1 MCDALGV
8 RGSAPGVGE
17 GNSGARLAGVDLR
30 RPALCY
36 WLLIDCGGARR
47 RDLGDRLVVSRRH
60 PPSEIGRFAAIAGT
74 AGAVIIG
81 SSIYSHRLGETERN
95 PWAAHLCYLTAGI
108 LALPPN
114 LLVLLLFGPALHCLL
129 AQRPENHRWI
139 FTLSATTL
147 AVFATRYLL
156 GWTNPHASLMFM
168 VLGAAVLLVLRA
180 GLIALG
186 PEAAPPLRHLR
197 TERRRTHRRRTRRG
211 GVSIG
216 GLMGCVAESNAI
228 HALIAGPPL
237 ALLERAAQLP
247 QWRRSAQRDAKT
259 GLANAVHWDSRA
271 RYELDKGGTRT
282 RPMAVMLLD
291 LDHFKRVNDEVGH
304 LAGDA
309 ALAAISLLLRG
320 TVRRGDLV
328 GRFGG
333 EEFVVLLPEAT
344 PDEAESVAER
354 VRKAVAALR
363 VPTMGTDGKPHE
375 LRGLTVSIG
384 VSTTIRFGY
393 ELPDLLVA
401 ADAALL
407 AAKAYGRNLVSMA

>member
-1 MCDALGV
+1 MRDWPV
-8 RGSAPGVGE
+8 WT
-17 GNSGARLAGVDLR
+17 LR

-36 WLLIDCGGARR
+36 WL
-47 RDLGDRLVVSRRH
+47 VVDVAALATVTWTIVSSET
-60 PPSEIGRFAAIAGT
+60 PSPSEVGKFAAIAGT

-95 PWAAHLCYLTAGI
+95 PWAAHLSYLTAGV

-129 AQRPENHRWI
+129 AQRPETHRWT
-139 FTLSATTL
+139 FTLSATAL
-147 AVFATRYLL
+147 SVFATRYLL
-156 GWTNPHASLMFM
+156 GWTDPRASLLLM
-168 VLGAAVLLVLRA
+168 VAGAAVLLALRA
-180 GLIALG
+180 ALIAFGLKLRNPSATFEENVGEPIDVILG
-186 PEAAPPLRHLR
+186 IVA
-197 TERRRTHRRRTRRG
+197 
-211 GVSIG
+211 VSIG
-216 GLMGCVAESNAI
+216 GLMGCVAQTNAV
-228 HALIAGPPL
+228 HALIAGPSL

-271 RYELDKGGTRT
+271 RYELTKGAGRI

-309 ALAAISLLLRG
+309 ALAAISLLLRS
-320 TVRRGDLV
+320 TVRRNDLV

-333 EEFVVLLPEAT
+333 EEFVVLLPDAT
-344 PDEAESVAER
+344 PEEAESVAER
-354 VRKAVAALR
+354 VRNAVEKLT
-363 VPTMGTDGKPHE
+363 VPTMSTDRKPHE
-375 LRGLTVSIG
+375 LCGLTVSIG
-384 VSTTIRFGY
+384 VATTTRFGY
-393 ELPDLLVA
+393 ELSDLLVA

>member
-1 MCDALGV
+1 MRDWPV
-8 RGSAPGVGE
+8 WT
-17 GNSGARLAGVDLR
+17 LR

-36 WLLIDCGGARR
+36 WLLIDMAAFAT
-47 RDLGDRLVVSRRH
+47 VVYTIVSSET
-60 PPSEIGRFAAIAGT
+60 PSPSEIARFAAIAGT

-129 AQRPENHRWI
+129 AQRPETHRWL
-139 FTLSATTL
+139 FTLSATAL
-147 AVFATRYLL
+147 AVFTTRYVL
-156 GWTNPHASLMFM
+156 GWADPHANLLILA
-168 VLGAAVLLVLRA
+168 LGAALLLILRA
-180 GLIALG
+180 GLISFGLKLRSPSATFEENVGEPIDAILG
-186 PEAAPPLRHLR
+186 IVA
-197 TERRRTHRRRTRRG
+197 
-211 GVSIG
+211 VSIG
-216 GLMGCVAESNAI
+216 GLMGCVAEANAI

-271 RYELDKGGTRT
+271 RYELTKASGRT

-344 PDEAESVAER
+344 SDEAEYVAER
-354 VRKAVAALR
+354 VRKAVEALR
-363 VPTMGTDGKPHE
+363 VPTMATDGKPHE
-375 LRGLTVSIG
+375 LHGLTVSIG
-384 VSTTIRFGY
+384 VSTTTRFGY

>member
-1 MCDALGV
+1 MTYV
-8 RGSAPGVGE
+8 IVS
-17 GNSGARLAGVDLR
+17 SGQ
-30 RPALCY
+30 P
-36 WLLIDCGGARR
+36 
-47 RDLGDRLVVSRRH
+47 S
-60 PPSEIGRFAAIAGT
+60 PSEIARFAAIAGT
-74 AGAVIIG
+74 AGAVVIL
-81 SSIYSHRLGETERN
+81 SSIYSHRMGETERN
-95 PWAAHLCYLTAGI
+95 PWAAHLSYLTAGI

-129 AQRPENHRWI
+129 TQRPESHRWV
-139 FTLSATTL
+139 FTLSATAL
-147 AVFATRYLL
+147 SVFATRYLL
-156 GWTNPHASLMFM
+156 GWTNPHAGLPMM
-168 VLGAAVLLVLRA
+168 VFAATVLLVLRA
-180 GLIALG
+180 ALIAVGLKLRRPSDTFEENVGEPIDAVLG
-186 PEAAPPLRHLR
+186 IVA
-197 TERRRTHRRRTRRG
+197 
-211 GVSIG
+211 VSIG
-216 GLMGCVAESNAI
+216 GLMGCVAEANAI

-271 RYELDKGGTRT
+271 RYELTKGATRT

-384 VSTTIRFGY
+384 VSTTTRFGY

>member
-1 MCDALGV
+1 MRDW
-8 RGSAPGVGE
+8 PMWT
-17 GNSGARLAGVDLR
+17 LR

-36 WLLIDCGGARR
+36 WLLV
-47 RDLGDRLVVSRRH
+47 DLAALATVTWAIVSSE
-60 PPSEIGRFAAIAGT
+60 PPTPSEIGRFAAIAGT

-95 PWAAHLCYLTAGI
+95 PWAAHLSYLTAGV

-114 LLVLLLFGPALHCLL
+114 LLLLLLFGPALHCLL
-129 AQRPENHRWI
+129 AQRPEAYRWV

-147 AVFATRYLL
+147 AVFGTRYLL
-156 GWTNPHASLMFM
+156 GWTTPKTSLVLM
-168 VLGAAVLLVLRA
+168 VAGAAVLLSVRA
-180 GLIALG
+180 GLIAFGLK
-186 PEAAPPLRHLR
+186 LR
-197 TERRRTHRRRTRRG
+197 TPTATFEENVG
-211 GVSIG
+211 EPIDAILGIVAVSIG
-216 GLMGCVAESNAI
+216 GLMGFVAQTNAV
-228 HALIAGPPL
+228 HALIAGPSL

-259 GLANAVHWDSRA
+259 GLANAVHWDSKARA
-271 RYELDKGGTRT
+271 ELAKGSGRV
-282 RPMAVMLLD
+282 RPMAVMLMD

-309 ALAAISLLLRG
+309 ALAAISLLLRS
-320 TVRRGDLV
+320 TLRRDDLV

-333 EEFVVLLPEAT
+333 EEFVVLLPDAT
-344 PDEAESVAER
+344 PEVAERVAER
-354 VRKAVAALR
+354 VRQAVADLT
-363 VPTMGTDGKPHE
+363 VPTMATDGKPYE
-375 LRGLTVSIG
+375 LNGLTVSIG
-384 VSTTIRFGY
+384 VATTTRFGY

>member
-1 MCDALGV
+1 MRDWPV
-8 RGSAPGVGE
+8 WT
-17 GNSGARLAGVDLR
+17 LR

-36 WLLIDCGGARR
+36 WLFIDIVAFAT
-47 RDLGDRLVVSRRH
+47 VVSVVICT
-60 PPSEIGRFAAIAGT
+60 PTPSPSEIARFAAIAGT

-114 LLVLLLFGPALHCLL
+114 LMVLLLFGPALHCLL
-129 AQRPENHRWI
+129 TQRPETHRWL
-139 FTLSATTL
+139 FTLSATSL

-156 GWTNPHASLMFM
+156 GWANPHANLLMM
-168 VLGAAVLLVLRA
+168 VGGAAVLLALRA
-180 GLIALG
+180 ALIAIWLK
-186 PEAAPPLRHLR
+186 LR
-197 TERRRTHRRRTRRG
+197 TPSASFEENVG
-211 GVSIG
+211 EPIDVVLGIVAVSIG

-271 RYELDKGGTRT
+271 RYELAKGAGRT
-282 RPMAVMLLD
+282 RPMAVMLMD

-354 VRKAVAALR
+354 VRQAVAALR
-363 VPTMGTDGKPHE
+363 VPTMATDGKPHE
-375 LRGLTVSIG
+375 LSGLTVSIG
-384 VSTTIRFGY
+384 VSTTTRFGY

>member
-1 MCDALGV
+1 MRDWPV
-8 RGSAPGVGE
+8 WT
-17 GNSGARLAGVDLR
+17 LR

-36 WLLIDCGGARR
+36 WLFIDIVAFAT
-47 RDLGDRLVVSRRH
+47 VVSVVICT
-60 PPSEIGRFAAIAGT
+60 PTPSPSEIARFAAIAGT

-95 PWAAHLCYLTAGI
+95 PWAAHLCYLTAGV

-114 LLVLLLFGPALHCLL
+114 LMVLLLFGPALHCLL
-129 AQRPENHRWI
+129 TQRPETHRWL
-139 FTLSATTL
+139 FTLSATSL

-156 GWTNPHASLMFM
+156 GWANPHANLLMM
-168 VLGAAVLLVLRA
+168 VGGAAVLLALRA
-180 GLIALG
+180 ALIAIGLK
-186 PEAAPPLRHLR
+186 LR
-197 TERRRTHRRRTRRG
+197 TPSASFEENVG
-211 GVSIG
+211 EPIDVVLGIVAVSIG

-271 RYELDKGGTRT
+271 RYELTKGAGRA
-282 RPMAVMLLD
+282 RPMAVMLMD

-309 ALAAISLLLRG
+309 ALAAISLLLSG

-354 VRKAVAALR
+354 VRQAVAALR
-363 VPTMGTDGKPHE
+363 VPTMATDGKPHE
-375 LRGLTVSIG
+375 LHGLTVSIG
-384 VSTTIRFGY
+384 VSTTTRFGY

>member
-1 MCDALGV
+1 MRV
-8 RGSAPGVGE
+8 RDWPVWT
-17 GNSGARLAGVDLR
+17 LR
-30 RPALCY
+30 QPALYY
-36 WLLIDCGGARR
+36 WLFIDIAA
-47 RDLGDRLVVSRRH
+47 LATVTYAIVSSET
-60 PPSEIGRFAAIAGT
+60 PSPSEIARFAAIAGT

-81 SSIYSHRLGETERN
+81 STIYSHRLGETERN

-129 AQRPENHRWI
+129 TQRPETHRWL

-147 AVFATRYLL
+147 AVFTTRYVL
-156 GWTNPHASLMFM
+156 GWADPHANIVILT
-168 VLGAAVLLVLRA
+168 LAATLLLVLRA
-180 GLIALG
+180 ALIALG
-186 PEAAPPLRHLR
+186 LKLRSPSATFEENVGEPIDAIL
-197 TERRRTHRRRTRRG
+197 G
-211 GVSIG
+211 IVAVSIG
-216 GLMGCVAESNAI
+216 GLMGCVAESNAV
-228 HALIAGPPL
+228 HVLIAGPSL

-259 GLANAVHWDSRA
+259 GLANAVHWDTRA
-271 RYELDKGGTRT
+271 RYELTKGASRT

-344 PDEAESVAER
+344 PDEAEFVAER

-363 VPTMGTDGKPHE
+363 VPTMATDGKPHE
-375 LRGLTVSIG
+375 LHGLTVSIG
-384 VSTTIRFGY
+384 VSTTTRFGY

>member
-1 MCDALGV
+1 MRDW
-8 RGSAPGVGE
+8 PIWT
-17 GNSGARLAGVDLR
+17 LR

-36 WLLIDCGGARR
+36 WI
-47 RDLGDRLVVSRRH
+47 LVDVAALATVTWTIISSDT
-60 PPSEIGRFAAIAGT
+60 PLPSEVARFAAIAGT

-95 PWAAHLCYLTAGI
+95 PWAAHLSYLTAGV

-129 AQRPENHRWI
+129 AQRPETYRWVY
-139 FTLSATTL
+139 TLSATAL
-147 AVFATRYLL
+147 SVFATRYLL
-156 GWTNPHASLMFM
+156 GWTDPHASLVLM
-168 VLGAAVLLVLRA
+168 VGGAVVLLALRA
-180 GLIALG
+180 ALIAFGLKLRNPAATFEENVGEPIDVILG
-186 PEAAPPLRHLR
+186 VVA
-197 TERRRTHRRRTRRG
+197 
-211 GVSIG
+211 VSIG
-216 GLMGCVAESNAI
+216 GLMGCVAQTNAI
-228 HALIAGPPL
+228 HALIAGPSL

-247 QWRRSAQRDAKT
+247 QWRRSAQHDAKT

-271 RYELDKGGTRT
+271 RYELTKGADRT

-333 EEFVVLLPEAT
+333 EEFVVLLPDAT
-344 PDEAESVAER
+344 PDVAESVAER
-354 VRKAVAALR
+354 VRKAVADLT
-363 VPTMGTDGKPHE
+363 VPTMATDGKPHE
-375 LRGLTVSIG
+375 LCGLTVSIG
-384 VSTTIRFGY
+384 VATTTRFGY

>member
-1 MCDALGV
+1 MRV
-8 RGSAPGVGE
+8 RDWP
-17 GNSGARLAGVDLR
+17 LWTLR

-36 WLLIDCGGARR
+36 WLLIDAAAFAT
-47 RDLGDRLVVSRRH
+47 VTYAIVSSET
-60 PPSEIGRFAAIAGT
+60 PSPSEIARFAAIAGT
-74 AGAVIIG
+74 AGAVVIG

-95 PWAAHLCYLTAGI
+95 PWAAHLSYLTAGI
-108 LALPPN
+108 IALPPN
-114 LLVLLLFGPALHCLL
+114 LMVLLLFGPALHCLL
-129 AQRPENHRWI
+129 AQRPETHRWL

-147 AVFATRYLL
+147 AVFGTRYLL
-156 GWTNPHASLMFM
+156 GWVDPRANLLIMTLGASALLILRAALIAFGLKLRRPDATFEENVGEPIDA
-168 VLGAAVLLVLRA
+168 VLGIVA
-180 GLIALG
+180 
-186 PEAAPPLRHLR
+186 
-197 TERRRTHRRRTRRG
+197 
-211 GVSIG
+211 VSIG

-271 RYELDKGGTRT
+271 RYELTKGSGRT

-344 PDEAESVAER
+344 PDEAEIVAER
-354 VRKAVAALR
+354 VRTAVQNLR
-363 VPTMGTDGKPHE
+363 VPTMATNGLPHE

-384 VSTTIRFGY
+384 VATTTRFGY

>member
-1 MCDALGV
+1 MQV
-8 RGSAPGVGE
+8 RQWPVWT
-17 GNSGARLAGVDLR
+17 LR

-36 WLLIDCGGARR
+36 WLFIDMVA
-47 RDLGDRLVVSRRH
+47 LATVVHAIVSSET
-60 PPSEIGRFAAIAGT
+60 PSPSEIARFAAIAGT

-95 PWAAHLCYLTAGI
+95 PWAAHLCYLTAGV

-129 AQRPENHRWI
+129 AQRPETHRWL
-139 FTLSATTL
+139 FTLSATAL
-147 AVFATRYLL
+147 AVFATRYVL
-156 GWTNPHASLMFM
+156 GWADPHANLL
-168 VLGAAVLLVLRA
+168 VLTLAAALLLVLRA
-180 GLIALG
+180 GLISLG
-186 PEAAPPLRHLR
+186 LKLRNPSATFEENVGEPIDAVL
-197 TERRRTHRRRTRRG
+197 G
-211 GVSIG
+211 IVAVSIG
-216 GLMGCVAESNAI
+216 GLMGCVAEANAV

-271 RYELDKGGTRT
+271 RYELSKGAERT

-344 PDEAESVAER
+344 PDEAEHVAER

-363 VPTMGTDGKPHE
+363 VPTMATDRKPHE
-375 LRGLTVSIG
+375 LHGLTVSIG
-384 VSTTIRFGY
+384 VSTTTRFGY
-393 ELPDLLVA
+393 ELSDLLVA

>member
-1 MCDALGV
+1 MRV
-8 RGSAPGVGE
+8 RDWP
-17 GNSGARLAGVDLR
+17 LWTLR

-36 WLLIDCGGARR
+36 WLLIDAAAFAT
-47 RDLGDRLVVSRRH
+47 VVYAIVSSET
-60 PPSEIGRFAAIAGT
+60 PSPSEIARFAAIAGT

-95 PWAAHLCYLTAGI
+95 PWAAHLSYLTAGI

-114 LLVLLLFGPALHCLL
+114 LMVLLLFGPALHCLL
-129 AQRPENHRWI
+129 AQRPETHRWL

-147 AVFATRYLL
+147 AVFSTRYLL
-156 GWTNPHASLMFM
+156 GWVDPHANL
-168 VLGAAVLLVLRA
+168 VILTLGASALLVLRA
-180 GLIALG
+180 GLIAFGLKLRRPDATFEENVGEPIDAVLG
-186 PEAAPPLRHLR
+186 VVA
-197 TERRRTHRRRTRRG
+197 
-211 GVSIG
+211 VSIG
-216 GLMGCVAESNAI
+216 GLMGCVAESNAV
-228 HALIAGPPL
+228 HALLAGPSL

-271 RYELDKGGTRT
+271 RYELTKGSGRT

-344 PDEAESVAER
+344 AAEAEVVAER
-354 VRKAVAALR
+354 VRDAVENLR
-363 VPTMGTDGKPHE
+363 VPTMATNGQPHE
-375 LRGLTVSIG
+375 LHGLTVSIG
-384 VSTTIRFGY
+384 VSTTTRFGY

>member
-1 MCDALGV
+1 MRDWPLWT
-8 RGSAPGVGE
+8 
-17 GNSGARLAGVDLR
+17 LR
-30 RPALCY
+30 TPALCY
-36 WLLIDCGGARR
+36 WLVIDA
-47 RDLGDRLVVSRRH
+47 LALAVISYVIAASAT
-60 PPSEIGRFAAIAGT
+60 PTPSEVGRFAAIAGT

-81 SSIYSHRLGETERN
+81 SSIYSHRLRETERN

-108 LALPPN
+108 CALPPN
-114 LLVLLLFGPALHCLL
+114 LLVLLLFGPALHCVL
-129 AQRPENHRWI
+129 AQRPETYRWI
-139 FTLSATTL
+139 FTLSATAL
-147 AVFATRYLL
+147 AIFGTRYLI
-156 GWTNPHASLMFM
+156 GWAHPMMEIGIMLCGAVV
-168 VLGAAVLLVLRA
+168 VLVIRA

-186 PEAAPPLRHLR
+186 LKLRRPSATFEENVGEPIDAVL
-197 TERRRTHRRRTRRG
+197 G
-211 GVSIG
+211 IVAVSLG
-216 GLMGCVAESNAI
+216 GLMGCVVMNNPV
-228 HALIAGPPL
+228 HALIAAPSM

-271 RYELDKGGTRT
+271 RYELAKGRSRT

-309 ALAAISLLLRG
+309 ALGAIALLLSA

-333 EEFVVLLPEAT
+333 EEFVVLLPEAE
-344 PDEAESVAER
+344 PDEAEGVAER
-354 VRKAVAALR
+354 VRQAVAALC
-363 VPTMGTDGKPHE
+363 VPTMATDGRPHE
-375 LRGLTVSIG
+375 LSGLTVSIG
-384 VSTTIRFGY
+384 VATTERFGY

-407 AAKAYGRNLVSMA
+407 AAKGFGRNLVEMA

>member
-1 MCDALGV
+1 MRDWPVWTLRRRALG
-8 RGSAPGVGE
+8 
-17 GNSGARLAGVDLR
+17 
-30 RPALCY
+30 Y
-36 WLLIDCGGARR
+36 WLLIDGSA
-47 RDLGDRLVVSRRH
+47 LAVVVYVIVSSDQ
-60 PPSEIGRFAAIAGT
+60 PSPSEIARFAAIAGT
-74 AGAVIIG
+74 AGAVIIL
-81 SSIYSHRLGETERN
+81 SSIYSHRIGETERN
-95 PWAAHLCYLTAGI
+95 PWAAHLSYLTAGI
-108 LALPPN
+108 VTLPPN

-129 AQRPENHRWI
+129 TQRPESHRWV
-139 FTLSATTL
+139 FTLSATAL
-147 AVFATRYLL
+147 SVFATRYLL
-156 GWTNPHASLMFM
+156 GWANPHAGLLLMVF
-168 VLGAAVLLVLRA
+168 AATFLLVLRA
-180 GLIALG
+180 ALIAVGLKLRRPSGTFEETVGEPIDAVLG
-186 PEAAPPLRHLR
+186 IVA
-197 TERRRTHRRRTRRG
+197 
-211 GVSIG
+211 VSIG
-216 GLMGCVAESNAI
+216 GLMGCVAEANAV

-259 GLANAVHWDSRA
+259 GLANAVHWDTRA
-271 RYELDKGGTRT
+271 RYELTKASARK
-282 RPMAVMLLD
+282 RPTAVMLLD

-344 PDEAESVAER
+344 PEEAESVAER

-384 VSTTIRFGY
+384 VSTTLRFGY

>member
-1 MCDALGV
+1 MRDWPV
-8 RGSAPGVGE
+8 WT
-17 GNSGARLAGVDLR
+17 LR
-30 RPALCY
+30 QPALYY
-36 WLLIDCGGARR
+36 WLFIDIAA
-47 RDLGDRLVVSRRH
+47 LATVTYAIVSSET
-60 PPSEIGRFAAIAGT
+60 PSPSEIARFAAIAGT

-81 SSIYSHRLGETERN
+81 STIYSHRLGETERN

-129 AQRPENHRWI
+129 AQRPETHRWL
-139 FTLSATTL
+139 FTLSATAL
-147 AVFATRYLL
+147 AVFTTRYVL
-156 GWTNPHASLMFM
+156 GWADPHANL
-168 VLGAAVLLVLRA
+168 VILTLAATLLLVLRA
-180 GLIALG
+180 ALIALG
-186 PEAAPPLRHLR
+186 LKLRSPSATFEENVGEPIDAIL
-197 TERRRTHRRRTRRG
+197 G
-211 GVSIG
+211 IVAVSIG
-216 GLMGCVAESNAI
+216 GLMGCVAESNAV
-228 HALIAGPPL
+228 HVLIAGPSL

-259 GLANAVHWDSRA
+259 GLANAVHWDTRA
-271 RYELDKGGTRT
+271 RYELTKGASRT

-344 PDEAESVAER
+344 PDEAEFVAER

-363 VPTMGTDGKPHE
+363 VPTMATDGKPHE
-375 LRGLTVSIG
+375 LHGLTVSIG
-384 VSTTIRFGY
+384 VSTTTRFGY

>member
-1 MCDALGV
+1 MRDWPV
-8 RGSAPGVGE
+8 WT
-17 GNSGARLAGVDLR
+17 LR

-36 WLLIDCGGARR
+36 WLLIDAAA
-47 RDLGDRLVVSRRH
+47 LATVTYAIVSSET
-60 PPSEIGRFAAIAGT
+60 PSPSEIARFAAIAGT
-74 AGAVIIG
+74 AGAVVIG
-81 SSIYSHRLGETERN
+81 SSIYSHHLGETERN

-114 LLVLLLFGPALHCLL
+114 LMVLLLFGPALHCLL
-129 AQRPENHRWI
+129 AQRPETHRWL
-139 FTLSATTL
+139 FTLSATAL

-156 GWTNPHASLMFM
+156 GWVDPHANLLFM
-168 VLGAAVLLVLRA
+168 TLGASALLILRAALIAFGLKLRTPDATFEENVGDPIDAVLGIVA
-180 GLIALG
+180 
-186 PEAAPPLRHLR
+186 
-197 TERRRTHRRRTRRG
+197 
-211 GVSIG
+211 VSIG
-216 GLMGCVAESNAI
+216 GLMGCVAESNAV
-228 HALIAGPPL
+228 HVLIAGPPL

-271 RYELDKGGTRT
+271 RYELTKGSTRT

-333 EEFVVLLPEAT
+333 EEFVVLLPDAT

-363 VPTMGTDGKPHE
+363 VPTMATDGKPRE
-375 LRGLTVSIG
+375 LHGLTVSIG
-384 VSTTIRFGY
+384 VSTTTRFGY